1 MEILISMKKN
11 LFYLFIPLSFIL
23 MLIAGCETNADVN
36 LPEYPAKLVLS
47 GFITPQDDT
56 IRIRVRRSQPIFQQ
70 SNTNVADPVT
80 DAIVT
85 LFGNNTSVQLM
96 YNSNNQYYQI
106 SSTAFPIFAGNT
118 YRIVVQTS
126 RDATVDAETTVPL
139 NPPSNFNP
147 SANYTTDTTSNPG
160 LIEINAD
167 LRYAFTDLQG
177 ERNYYMI
184 YSLAQVYDSLLAD
197 TLPDIS
203 FISLENDNNRD
214 GNAINGVE
222 QFSFNNTFP
231 QTGRVLLGT
240 SISVLNASREYYEFH
255 KSVLSGNNGGDPFS
269 EPTLIFTNVN
279 QGYGVFAGANRVTR
293 FLPY

>member
-1 MEILISMKKN
+1 MDMEILTGMRNIIVWSF
-11 LFYLFIPLSFIL
+11 LPLSL
-23 MLIAGCETNADVN
+23 LLISGCETNANVD

-56 IRIRVRRSQPIFQQ
+56 IRLRVRRSQPIFQQ
-70 SNTNVADPVT
+70 SNTNVGDPVT
-80 DAIVT
+80 DATVI
-85 LFGNNTSVQLM
+85 LYGNNTAIQLV

-106 SSTAFPIFAGNT
+106 PSSVFPILAGNT

-126 RDATVDAETTVPL
+126 HDATVDAETTVPL

-147 SANYTTDTTSNPG
+147 SVNYSSDTTSNPG
-160 LIEINAD
+160 FIEIDAD
-167 LRYAFTDLQG
+167 LRYTFTDFAG
-177 ERNYYMI
+177 ESNYYMI
-184 YSLAQVYDSLLAD
+184 YSLVQVYDSFLAD
-197 TLPDIS
+197 TLPDITTT
-203 FISLENDNNRD
+203 SLENDNNRD
-214 GNAINGVE
+214 GITINGAE

-231 QTGRVLLGT
+231 QIGRVLLGT

-255 KSVLSGNNGGDPFS
+255 KSVLSGNNGVDPFS

-279 QGYGVFAGANRVTR
+279 QGYGIFAGANRATQ